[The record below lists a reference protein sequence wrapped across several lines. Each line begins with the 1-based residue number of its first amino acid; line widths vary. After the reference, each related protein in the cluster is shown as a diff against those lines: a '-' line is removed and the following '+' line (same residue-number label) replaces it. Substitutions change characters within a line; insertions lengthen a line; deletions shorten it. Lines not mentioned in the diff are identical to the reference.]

1 MWYRPENEASVFTPA
16 ILVYPDRIEENI
28 RRMIDLAGHADRL
41 RPHVKTH
48 KIAEVIA
55 LQLQMGISRFK
66 CATLSEMALVSSMGG
81 QDVLLAYPLLG
92 PAIQNFL
99 QLTEHFPETKFSL
112 TVDSLTACREL
123 SEQARISGKVVNL
136 FVDLD
141 RAAEAARGLAQVAE
155 VVGDQ
160 VRLDHVLA
168 VGDIVRSGDTSD
180 PESKA
185 EIIVGAT
192 KEALD
197 RLLVH
202 REEEGRALGLDLFQ
216 RISYLR
222 ELKAQVEEL
231 AGSAPNRARKNI
243 TDYLQKIDLGG
254 KIDPQRLEAEVALLA
269 QRADVSEEITRL
281 QSHLDSLEDQLKAG
295 GTVGRRIDFIL
306 QEIQREVNTIGS
318 KTGLAEI
325 SSLVVDFK
333 SELEKIREQAQN
345 I

>member
-1 MWYRPENEASVFTPA
+1 
-16 ILVYPDRIEENI
+16 
-28 RRMIDLAGHADRL
+28 
-41 RPHVKTH
+41 VK
-48 KIAEVIA
+48 KEPSPI
-55 LQLQMGISRFK
+55 
-66 CATLSEMALVSSMGG
+66 SSMTGYG
-81 QDVLLAYPLLG
+81 RGVTETSDGRVSVEIRSLNHRFLDVSIRAPKE
-92 PAIQNFL
+92 FL
-99 QLTEHFPETKFSL
+99 YLDPELRK
-112 TVDSLTACREL
+112 AARKKL
-123 SEQARISGKVVNL
+123 SRGKVEIFISLEGKHSELV
-136 FVDLD
+136 VDID
-141 RAAEAARGLAQVAE
+141 RAAEAARGLTRVAE

-160 VRLDHVLA
+160 VRLDHILA

-180 PESKA
+180 PQGMA
-185 EIIVGAT
+185 EIIMGT
-192 KEALD
+192 SNEALD

-216 RISYLR
+216 RVSYLR
-222 ELKAQVEEL
+222 ELKVQVEVL
-231 AGSAPNRARKNI
+231 AGSAPDRARKNI
-243 TDYLQKIDLGG
+243 TDYLKKIDLGG

-281 QSHLDSLEDQLKAG
+281 QTHLDSLEDNLKAG

-345 I
+345 IE

>member
-1 MWYRPENEASVFTPA
+1 MKKEPSP
-16 ILVYPDRIEENI
+16 I
-28 RRMIDLAGHADRL
+28 
-41 RPHVKTH
+41 
-48 KIAEVIA
+48 
-55 LQLQMGISRFK
+55 
-66 CATLSEMALVSSMGG
+66 SSMTGYG
-81 QDVLLAYPLLG
+81 RGVTETSDGRVSVEIRSLNHRFLDVSIRAPKE
-92 PAIQNFL
+92 FL
-99 QLTEHFPETKFSL
+99 YLDPELRK
-112 TVDSLTACREL
+112 AARKKL
-123 SEQARISGKVVNL
+123 SRGKVEIFISLEGKHSELV
-136 FVDLD
+136 VDID
-141 RAAEAARGLAQVAE
+141 RAAEVARGLTRVAE

-160 VRLDHVLA
+160 VRLDHILA

-180 PESKA
+180 PQGMA
-185 EIIVGAT
+185 EIIMGT
-192 KEALD
+192 SNEALD

-216 RISYLR
+216 RVSYLR
-222 ELKAQVEEL
+222 ELKVQVEVL
-231 AGSAPNRARKNI
+231 AGSAPDRARKNI
-243 TDYLQKIDLGG
+243 TDYLKKIDLGG

-281 QSHLDSLEDQLKAG
+281 QTHLDSLEDNLKAG

-345 I
+345 IE

>member
-1 MWYRPENEASVFTPA
+1 MKKESSP
-16 ILVYPDRIEENI
+16 I
-28 RRMIDLAGHADRL
+28 
-41 RPHVKTH
+41 
-48 KIAEVIA
+48 
-55 LQLQMGISRFK
+55 
-66 CATLSEMALVSSMGG
+66 SSMTGYG
-81 QDVLLAYPLLG
+81 HGVTETPDGRVSVEVRSLNNRFLDVSIRAPKE
-92 PAIQNFL
+92 FL
-99 QLTEHFPETKFSL
+99 YLDPELRKE
-112 TVDSLTACREL
+112 ARKKL
-123 SEQARISGKVVNL
+123 SRGKVEIFISLEGKHSDL

-281 QSHLDSLEDQLKAG
+281 QSHLDSLEDKLKTG

-345 I
+345 IE